1 MTTAPVADVL
11 SPTNSHFLLN
21 PEEDDN
27 HHSDDPHDIDF
38 DRSDG
43 DTASQRSISLSSP
56 AGSPRQSA
64 HLDTSFPGTH
74 HPEDSG
80 TTPVTLVRQS
90 LVNSNRDSHPY
101 TLDTDFSSE
110 QDVDGDDR
118 SSFMRRLGDTESPI
132 SSAAPSLHEKEFK
145 PMHTSALEVEG
156 TEEEEKSIPV
166 LSPPLSSGMSYPP
179 PPVQK
184 PDPRESVASFASGS
198 TTYSKKARPESML
211 IQQKG
216 PLILGIALVDFNHL
230 VRQFPFLYRM
240 LASSIFR

>member
-1 MTTAPVADVL
+1 MTTAPVTDVL

-21 PEEDDN
+21 PEDDEL
-27 HHSDDPHDIDF
+27 HHSDDHHDIDF

-56 AGSPRQSA
+56 AGSPRTSI
-64 HLDTSFPGTH
+64 HLDTSSH
-74 HPEDSG
+74 AAQQPEDSG
-80 TTPVTLVRQS
+80 TTPVTLVRQN
-90 LVNSNRDSHPY
+90 LVDNNRDSHTY

-118 SSFMRRLGDTESPI
+118 SSFMRRLGDAESPI
-132 SSAAPSLHEKEFK
+132 SSAAPSLHEKETK
-145 PMHTSALEVEG
+145 SLEELEAPVETG
-156 TEEEEKSIPV
+156 KKAAPV
-166 LSPPLSSGMSYPP
+166 LSPPASAGMSYPP

-184 PDPRESVASFASGS
+184 PDPRESIASFASGS

-211 IQQKG
+211 VQHKG

-230 VRQFPFLYRM
+230 VCPS
-240 LASSIFR
+240 ASLL